1 MSREKQSEENKIR
14 LNKFISHNSRFSRRE
29 ADELIKSGKVSID
42 GKVIGDLSTKVSPK
56 TIVKVNGRTVKVDYS
71 RASTVIIYNKQKGE
85 IVSKND
91 PQGRKIIYDSISKK
105 FSHFIPIGRLDFA
118 SEGMLMLT
126 DDPKI
131 ATAIMNSDL
140 ERVYKIKIEG
150 PITKEMIS
158 AMENGITLDDATAG
172 AWDKTDIKEME
183 FAPFL
188 GFQVQTNT
196 PNFSKLKV
204 AISEGK
210 NRELRRFFAHFG
222 AKVVDLKRVS
232 FGGINLNNLPSG
244 KTRYLNR
251 DEYEDLRYFMKEQT
265 KMERKKSKGS
275 KLDEYDL
282 DNIDF
287 NYDESF

>member
-42 GKVIGDLSTKVSPK
+42 GKVISDLSTKVSPK

-71 RASTVIIYNKQKGE
+71 RPSTVIIYNKQKGE

-91 PQGRKIIYDSISKK
+91 PQGRRIIYDTIPKK

-118 SEGMLMLT
+118 SEGMLMMT

-131 ATAIMNSDL
+131 ATALMNSNL

-150 PITKEMIS
+150 EVTQAMIDG
-158 AMENGITLDDATAG
+158 MQNGLILDDATAG

-188 GFQVQTNT
+188 GFQVQTST
-196 PNFSKLKV
+196 PKYSKLKV
-204 AISEGK
+204 AITEGK

-222 AKVVDLKRVS
+222 TKVVDLKRVS

-244 KTRYLNR
+244 KVRYLER
-251 DEYEDLRYFMKEQT
+251 DEYEDLRLFMKEQT
-265 KMERKKSKGS
+265 KLNRKDKDQEYSE
-275 KLDEYDL
+275 DE
-282 DNIDF
+282 
-287 NYDESF
+287 

>member
-29 ADELIKSGKVSID
+29 ADELIKTGKVSID
-42 GKVIGDLSTKVSPK
+42 GKVIGDLATKVGHK

-71 RASTVIIYNKQKGE
+71 RPSTVIVYNKLKGE

-91 PQGRKIIYDSISKK
+91 PQGRKLIYDTIGKK
-105 FSHFIPIGRLDFA
+105 YSHFIPVGRLDYA
-118 SEGMLMLT
+118 SEGMLLLT

-131 ATAIMNSDL
+131 ATALMTSSL
-140 ERVYKIKIEG
+140 ERVYKIKIQG
-150 PITKEMIS
+150 PVTQAMI
-158 AMENGITLDDATAG
+158 NGMNHGVTLDDATAG
-172 AWDKTDIKEME
+172 AWENTKTIDME

-188 GFQVQTNT
+188 GYQVQTNT
-196 PNFSKLKV
+196 QNFSKLKV

-210 NRELRRFFAHFG
+210 NRELRRFFAHYN

-244 KTRYLNR
+244 KVRFLER
-251 DEYEDLRYFMKEQT
+251 DEYENLRYFMKEQT
-265 KMERKKSKGS
+265 KLQRKQNNQ
-275 KLDEYDL
+275 DEYD
-282 DNIDF
+282 DDYF
-287 NYDESF
+287 DADDY

>member
-42 GKVIGDLSTKVSPK
+42 GKVISDLSTKVSPK

-71 RASTVIIYNKQKGE
+71 RPSTVIIYNKQKGE

-91 PQGRKIIYDSISKK
+91 PQGRKIIYDTIPNK

-131 ATAIMNSDL
+131 ATALMNSDL

-150 PITKEMIS
+150 EVTQGMID
-158 AMENGITLDDATAG
+158 AMQNGLILDDATAG

-188 GFQVQTNT
+188 GFQVQTST
-196 PNFSKLKV
+196 PKYSKLKV
-204 AISEGK
+204 AITEGK

-222 AKVVDLKRVS
+222 TKVVDLKRVS

-244 KTRYLNR
+244 KVRYLER
-251 DEYEDLRYFMKEQT
+251 DEYEDLRLFMKEQT
-265 KMERKKSKGS
+265 KLNRKDKDQEYSE
-275 KLDEYDL
+275 DE
-282 DNIDF
+282 
-287 NYDESF
+287 